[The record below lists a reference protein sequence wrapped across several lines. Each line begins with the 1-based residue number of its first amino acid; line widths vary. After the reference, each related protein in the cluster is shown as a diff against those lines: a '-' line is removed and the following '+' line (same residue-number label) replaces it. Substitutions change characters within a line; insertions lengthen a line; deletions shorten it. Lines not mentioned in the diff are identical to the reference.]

1 MKTCTGPADESD
13 HEQYTLFQHNDD
25 ALAAGVL
32 SLMPPG
38 GQLPVYGA
46 GPHCNTRGL
55 TELGRYLIQR
65 MIDKKMIFDPD
76 HMSVL
81 ARKQALDLLEANR
94 YPGVVSSHSWSTPD
108 AYPRIYRL
116 GGFIAPYAGDST
128 GFVKKWK
135 ALKPLADKRYYWGIG
150 YGADMNGF
158 GGQGAPRLG
167 AKNPV
172 RYPFKSFDGAVTL
185 DKPKTGQR
193 TWDINTD
200 GVANYGLYPDWVEDL
215 RMQAGDEIVNDM
227 ARGAEAYLEMWER
240 ATGVPATRAFS
251 PKAKLRK
258 RSIGG
263 LRLGASYVE
272 ALGGAGQPESRDGR
286 VWTWD
291 IRGKR
296 GGKVVAVL
304 TNEGKVGLI
313 ARKRGKTVRS
323 IKARGVSRRG
333 YLKLA
338 GLR

>member
-1 MKTCTGPADESD
+1 
-13 HEQYTLFQHNDD
+13 
-25 ALAAGVL
+25 
-32 SLMPPG
+32 
-38 GQLPVYGA
+38 
-46 GPHCNTRGL
+46 
-55 TELGRYLIQR
+55 

-81 ARKQALDLLEANR
+81 ARKQALDLLEANK

-108 AYPRIYRL
+108 AYPRIYKL

-135 ALKPLADKRYYWGIG
+135 ELKPMRDKRYFWGIG

-158 GGQGAPRLG
+158 GGQGGPRVG

-172 RYPFKSFDGAVTL
+172 KYPFKSFDGSVTL
-185 DKPKTGQR
+185 DKEKTGER

-200 GVANYGLYPDWVEDL
+200 GVAHYGLYPDWVEDL
-215 RMQAGDEIVNDM
+215 RMQAGDEIVNDT
-227 ARGAEAYLEMWER
+227 ANGAEAYLQMWER
-240 ATGVPATRAFS
+240 AIGAPAPAAIPS
-251 PKAKLRK
+251 KAKLK
-258 RSIGG
+258 AKSLGN
-263 LRLGASYVE
+263 LRLGDSYVE
-272 ALGGAGQPESRDGR
+272 VLQRAGQPMKRDGR

-291 IRGKR
+291 LAAKG

-304 TNEGKVGLI
+304 TPSGNVGLI
-313 ARKRGKTVRS
+313 ARKAGKKVRT
-323 IKARGVSRRG
+323 ITAKRVAKKA